1 MTEPLH
7 YQSLMSVA
15 KQLRSKELSARAL
28 TEHMLARIDALDGE
42 LLSYAT
48 VTPELARAQAEL
60 AEEEIRAGRYR
71 GLLHGVPVAIK
82 DLCYTA
88 GIRTMGGLKVR
99 QHFVPEFDATVVRK
113 LEEAGAVLLG
123 KLNLT
128 EGALS
133 AYNPAFPIPKNP
145 WGKELWAGVSS
156 SGSGVAVAAGLCF
169 AAIGTDTGGS
179 IRYPAMA
186 NGVTGLKPT
195 YGRVSRHGVLAL
207 AESLDHV
214 GPMARSVADA
224 VALYNGI
231 AGYDENDR
239 TSLNLEDA
247 QLA

>member
-99 QHFVPEFDATVVRK
+99 
-113 LEEAGAVLLG
+113 
-123 KLNLT
+123 
-128 EGALS
+128 
-133 AYNPAFPIPKNP
+133 
-145 WGKELWAGVSS
+145 
-156 SGSGVAVAAGLCF
+156 
-169 AAIGTDTGGS
+169 
-179 IRYPAMA
+179 
-186 NGVTGLKPT
+186 
-195 YGRVSRHGVLAL
+195 
-207 AESLDHV
+207 
-214 GPMARSVADA
+214 
-224 VALYNGI
+224 
-231 AGYDENDR
+231 
-239 TSLNLEDA
+239 
-247 QLA
+247 

>member
-1 MTEPLH
+1 
-7 YQSLMSVA
+7 MSWEKGDVGTLA
-15 KQLRSKELSARAL
+15 LPVIDVGRKAAALKELSARAL

-48 VTPELARAQAEL
+48 VTPELARAQAER

-71 GLLHGVPVAIK
+71 GVLHGVPVAIK

-133 AYNPAFPIPKNP
+133 AYNLNFRFRKTPGEK
-145 WGKELWAGVSS
+145 S
-156 SGSGVAVAAGLCF
+156 C
-169 AAIGTDTGGS
+169 
-179 IRYPAMA
+179 
-186 NGVTGLKPT
+186 
-195 YGRVSRHGVLAL
+195 GRGCLLPAL
-207 AESLDHV
+207 AWL
-214 GPMARSVADA
+214 
-224 VALYNGI
+224 
-231 AGYDENDR
+231 
-239 TSLNLEDA
+239 
-247 QLA
+247 